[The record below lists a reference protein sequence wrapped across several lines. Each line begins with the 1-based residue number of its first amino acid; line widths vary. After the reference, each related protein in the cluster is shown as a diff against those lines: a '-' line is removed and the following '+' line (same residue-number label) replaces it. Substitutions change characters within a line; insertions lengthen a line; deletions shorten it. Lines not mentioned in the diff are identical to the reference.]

1 MMEFVSD
8 DEIRNCSWKIKSMVP
23 VTTNQVRFLVAPYM
37 VAEKGQPFLA
47 SLDFIPLMADDHI
60 HGGTSYLLVGETVEN
75 IGKTKKHAF
84 SSRVSPFFSIIIIII
99 HIIPHTL
106 GSLAFFFTGLA

>member
-8 DEIRNCSWKIKSMVP
+8 DEIRNCSWKINSMVP

-75 IGKTKKHAF
+75 IGKTKKTHFLQGFPHF
-84 SSRVSPFFSIIIIII
+84 SASSSSSTLS
-99 HIIPHTL
+99 HTL
-106 GSLAFFFTGLA
+106 WGLLPFFTGLA